1 MSARMPTKMQ
11 PRRNPLLTMAR
22 YMSDAGAD
30 GYTGL
35 TLLYHQTTT
44 QLIIQWTGTDIS
56 QSEKLAAEQNLLKLL
71 KGCDVIDSSEDIEP
85 LEFEEGDQEPEM
97 TEDATEMEAINFTEP
112 TSPEF
117 DVKKEPAEITLSS
130 CGKSHTSGGVTVTS
144 YSMAPL
150 GLPTV
155 LAETSSGSGQLS
167 SQEPT
172 TSCGNSLASISQS
185 PGQNLH
191 AGQFTPLSAKERS
204 DNMQGREEQPE
215 EHLPPGPDSG
225 SPGTSQ
231 VSVKPFQ
238 CTTCD
243 FSTNFNWELSKHASS
258 CPASET
264 QRTFRCSL
272 CFTNFSD
279 RNMFIRHV
287 SSHRFNP
294 AVNPST
300 ATSRAIHKTPRRVP
314 FKGFTS
320 NFARAAA
327 TASSSDGRP
336 RCTVCF
342 TEFTSRSALTR
353 HMRRHMGIM
362 PFSCSFCDRKF
373 SRKDSAT
380 EHQKSHLLKI
390 QKEQIRSM
398 KALSEDGGQGS
409 SEQKQMPTADI
420 DSPSESIGW
429 ELKQDRS
436 LNLQTDIELA
446 DSREKQQLQSREP
459 SLGFPVFPS

>member
-191 AGQFTPLSAKERS
+191 AGQFTPLSAKADNPLSQKEKSLEAGDMEREV
-204 DNMQGREEQPE
+204 QRAVHFAEY
-215 EHLPPGPDSG
+215 
-225 SPGTSQ
+225 TSLM
-231 VSVKPFQ
+231 S
-238 CTTCD
+238 
-243 FSTNFNWELSKHASS
+243 AS
-258 CPASET
+258 
-264 QRTFRCSL
+264 
-272 CFTNFSD
+272 
-279 RNMFIRHV
+279 
-287 SSHRFNP
+287 
-294 AVNPST
+294 
-300 ATSRAIHKTPRRVP
+300 ATPYM
-314 FKGFTS
+314 
-320 NFARAAA
+320 
-327 TASSSDGRP
+327 TASSHTPTMMSEASFQQCN
-336 RCTVCF
+336 RCD
-342 TEFTSRSALTR
+342 FTSFTKVELDR
-353 HMRRHMGIM
+353 HKHWAHSGSK
-362 PFSCSFCDRKF
+362 PHKCPFCDFACAYPHVLKRHILTHTGEKPHECKLCHKRF
-373 SRKDSAT
+373 ARNDSVLKHMETHSIRRPQMNTLPQPQHQPVSLPGPLDSQFFQTSRTAPLFT
-380 EHQKSHLLKI
+380 LPI
-390 QKEQIRSM
+390 QYAQP
-398 KALSEDGGQGS
+398 GQ
-409 SEQKQMPTADI
+409 TF
-420 DSPSESIGW
+420 
-429 ELKQDRS
+429 
-436 LNLQTDIELA
+436 
-446 DSREKQQLQSREP
+446 QLQSRSSLAGFNIADVSPHP
-459 SLGFPVFPS
+459 STSIGADHNHRRLSPPPLSDSRPVFPQGREKFGKDPNAEENVNQ

>member
-191 AGQFTPLSAKERS
+191 AGQFTPLSAKDETKEPKVTFKKPS
-204 DNMQGREEQPE
+204 DWISSTTINRIKEAIGGKGSTECQICGY
-215 EHLPPGPDSG
+215 DSAH
-225 SPGTSQ
+225 PHTIR
-231 VSVKPFQ
+231 
-238 CTTCD
+238 
-243 FSTNFNWELSKHASS
+243 KHANQHFVACFCACGYSS
-258 CPASET
+258 RSRDVVWRHTLRCGNGTTYRVDIANFESWKSAMGLGPNVRFPDLDAPFVRKSHAHRYPSSQSQNSFSVSPDASFAEIHST
-264 QRTFRCSL
+264 SSSFLFGQPTLNAQVDWIDDSL
-272 CFTNFSD
+272 DSD
-279 RNMFIRHV
+279 TDKQDSSV
-287 SSHRFNP
+287 SS
-294 AVNPST
+294 VT
-300 ATSRAIHKTPRRVP
+300 EQ
-314 FKGFTS
+314 
-320 NFARAAA
+320 
-327 TASSSDGRP
+327 SSEAQHN
-336 RCTVCF
+336 V
-342 TEFTSRSALTR
+342 
-353 HMRRHMGIM
+353 
-362 PFSCSFCDRKF
+362 SCS
-373 SRKDSAT
+373 S
-380 EHQKSHLLKI
+380 EPLLKVAKVD
-390 QKEQIRSM
+390 QNSNG
-398 KALSEDGGQGS
+398 D
-409 SEQKQMPTADI
+409 
-420 DSPSESIGW
+420 
-429 ELKQDRS
+429 
-436 LNLQTDIELA
+436 
-446 DSREKQQLQSREP
+446 
-459 SLGFPVFPS
+459 